1 MAYKHIV
8 VLACGGRE
16 DDPVLA
22 VAVALAIEH
31 QALVRVLPAFA
42 DVSADL
48 VALGQAVG
56 TIVPQ
61 EAFEALDEASR
72 ALQDRIAF
80 SCEQACADAD
90 IAYGPGEGVP
100 RLELERHDRAAWL
113 AEPRTAAL
121 ADLVLIGQGF
131 LDRPGGGGRGLL
143 EEALLELRVPV
154 LVVRGGPDSLAAPA
168 AIAWDGSIEAA
179 HAVRAAL
186 PLLGQATRTAI
197 LQHAEG
203 LDFID
208 AEPAPE
214 ALARYLALHEL
225 GEAEI
230 LAVEGPDVGEAL
242 LARAG
247 AMGAGLIVAGA
258 FEHSRLREAVF
269 GGVTRDLL
277 EAREGPSLLL
287 AH

>member
-1 MAYKHIV
+1 MAYRHIV

-16 DDPVLA
+16 DDPALA
-22 VAVALAIEH
+22 VAVALAVQN

-42 DVSADL
+42 DISADL

-61 EAFEALDEASR
+61 EAYEALDEASR
-72 ALQDRIAF
+72 ALQDRILF
-80 SCEQACADAD
+80 SSRQACEAAD

-100 RLELERHDRAAWL
+100 RLEVERHDRAAWL

-121 ADLVLIGQGF
+121 ADLVIIGQGF

-154 LVVRGGPDSLAAPA
+154 LVVRGDPDSLAGPA
-168 AIAWDGSIEAA
+168 AIAWDGSVEAA

-186 PLLGQATRTAI
+186 PLLGQAGRTAI

-203 LDFID
+203 VDLID
-208 AEPAPE
+208 AAPAPE

-225 GEAEI
+225 GAAEV
-230 LAVEGPDVGEAL
+230 AQVEGDDVGQAL
-242 LARAG
+242 LARARSL
-247 AMGAGLIVAGA
+247 GAGLIVAGA
-258 FEHSRLREAVF
+258 FEHSRLRQAVF
-269 GGVTRDLL
+269 GGVTRDLI
-277 EAREGPSLLL
+277 EDRDGPSLLL